1 MPASI
6 IPCLRY
12 RDAPAAIE
20 FLCNAFGF
28 ERQAVYP
35 DDEGGIA
42 HAQLTLGQ
50 SMIMLGSH
58 REDGFGALQVV
69 PDGPVTQSAY
79 VVVADAD
86 AHHARAVA
94 AGAVVVLPLQTEDYG
109 GRGYS
114 CRDPE
119 GHVWNFGTYDPWAA
133 S

>member
-35 DDEGGIA
+35 DDEGGIV